1 MARPPGPGPAA
12 VARSW
17 FGTSTASWRQFGGVI
32 PANQAAEYEAAR
44 LLHQPVN
51 GDLATSSSSVDASRD
66 CRPDIAGPRFG
77 GRGMGTLPFR
87 RDREAC
93 PGVADDRRRADE
105 RAGAGDGS
113 GARSC

>member
-17 FGTSTASWRQFGGVI
+17 FGTSTASWRQFAGVI

-77 GRGMGTLPFR
+77 GRGLGALPFPP
-87 RDREAC
+87 DPPAS
-93 PGVADDRRRADE
+93 PGGCRYRSPAGE
-105 RAGAGDGS
+105 R
-113 GARSC
+113 